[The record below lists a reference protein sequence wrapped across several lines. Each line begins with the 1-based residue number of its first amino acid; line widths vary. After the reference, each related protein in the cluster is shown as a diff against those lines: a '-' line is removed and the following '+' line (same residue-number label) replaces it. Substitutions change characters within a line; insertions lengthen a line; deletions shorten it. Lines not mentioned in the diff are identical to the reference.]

1 MSIYVYI
8 VRQRAIWFSGAFFET
23 CALPLY
29 FRSVKQ
35 LYTIKLTSSTQFPKS
50 VLLSRLMAIFFFFFR
65 FVYLR
70 YHSNCFLVTHSS
82 HMIILGST
90 WTKLHPPSF
99 GASSAC
105 TVKVSCRLQLLQ
117 DGCTGPAA
125 ATFVAYWGRNIPPF
139 QRRQRLCVFRVFQ
152 VGWMAM
158 QFVEMHR
165 SYRTCTS

>member
-1 MSIYVYI
+1 MCTSFDNVPSGFLVPISRLAHCRYIFAVLNSFIPLNLPLQPSSPKVSYSRGWWPFFFLFSIYV
-8 VRQRAIWFSGAFFET
+8 
-23 CALPLY
+23 
-29 FRSVKQ
+29 
-35 LYTIKLTSSTQFPKS
+35 TI
-50 VLLSRLMAIFFFFFR
+50 
-65 FVYLR
+65 
-70 YHSNCFLVTHSS
+70 VTHSS

-117 DGCTGPAA
+117 DGCAGPAA
-125 ATFVAYWGRNIPPF
+125 ATFVAYWGRNIPAF
-139 QRRQRLCVFRVFQ
+139 QRRQRLCIFWVFQ